1 MIEKFLLELKKLA
14 EDKKIKTS
22 VFLLHKI
29 NSAKKNY
36 LQRNSGDDA
45 AVSEI
50 VAGIKIKNI
59 EEMKQELA
67 KKADQYNETKK
78 LSERKIA
85 GMVADK
91 IRNGSVVFAYE
102 GSKNLVNSL
111 ILAKSKGRNFSVHTA
126 ESGKIKPI
134 SGSIKIKKF
143 KDLMINEA
151 LKDADI
157 FLFEPEEITKEG
169 KIFVSSQVSAI
180 LDSAGKNNVASYG
193 IYNKFSRKEKTKEK
207 LQEAG
212 AENIS
217 GIITESG
224 ILRR

>member
-1 MIEKFLLELKKLA
+1 MIEKFLSELKKLA
-14 EDKKIKTS
+14 EDKNINTS

-29 NSAKKNY
+29 NSAKKNH
-36 LQRNSGDDA
+36 LQRNPGDES
-45 AVSEI
+45 VMGEI
-50 VAGIKIKNI
+50 MAGIKIKNLG
-59 EEMKQELA
+59 EMKQELA

-78 LSERKIA
+78 LSEQKIA
-85 GMVADK
+85 EMAADK

-102 GSKNLVNSL
+102 GSKNLVNGL
-111 ILAKSKGRNFSVHTA
+111 MLAKAKGRKFSVHTA
-126 ESGKIKPI
+126 ESGKIQPI
-134 SGSIKIKKF
+134 AGSIKIKKF

-157 FLFEPEEITKEG
+157 FLFEPEEITKDG

-180 LDSAGKNNVASYG
+180 LDSAAKNKVASYG
-193 IYNKFSRKEKTKEK
+193 IYNKFSRKEKTKEN